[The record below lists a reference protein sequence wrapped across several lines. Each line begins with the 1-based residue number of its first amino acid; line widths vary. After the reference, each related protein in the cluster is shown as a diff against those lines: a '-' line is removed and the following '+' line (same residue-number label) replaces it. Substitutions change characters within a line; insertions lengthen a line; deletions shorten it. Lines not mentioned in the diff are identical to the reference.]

1 MLKQLPQALKVMLG
15 VLDYSTLTVVHA
27 SPGMN
32 S

>member
-27 SPGMN
+27 SPE
-32 S
+32 